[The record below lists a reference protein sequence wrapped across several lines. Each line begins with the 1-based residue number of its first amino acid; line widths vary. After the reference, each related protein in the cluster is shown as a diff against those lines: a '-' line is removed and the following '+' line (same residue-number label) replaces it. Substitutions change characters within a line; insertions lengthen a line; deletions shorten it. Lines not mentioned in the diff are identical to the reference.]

1 MRRRGL
7 TLLELIV
14 SLVMSVF
21 IVAAATSAY
30 SNAIAFDKHNA
41 AYLQTNETRLNFEQ
55 KVRSLLVGAYV
66 SPTTTDTTTYF
77 LGEASGDSTQSEV
90 AGTLTFTTLSLG
102 MNDNELTSD
111 DDFETLNQTYGPQ
124 GGVAEVS
131 LSLTPVGEDG
141 QTKQGLFLRTQ
152 RPADGD
158 PTQGGT
164 ERLFDTDVR
173 SIQFQFYNGTGW
185 DPTWGTSG
193 VNTQSTTTAQNN
205 VQTGQDG
212 RRIPAAVQVTY
223 TLASDADGV
232 THSFVVRLPNSDV
245 TAENPVTVTGTA
257 GGTP

>member
-1 MRRRGL
+1 MKRRGI

-14 SLVMSVF
+14 SLAMSVF
-21 IVAAATSAY
+21 LIAAAASAY
-30 SNAIAFDKHNA
+30 SSAIAFEKHNA
-41 AYLQTNETRLNFEQ
+41 TYLQTNETRLNFEQ
-55 KVRSLLVGAYV
+55 KIRSLLEGAYV
-66 SPTTTDTTTYF
+66 SPSTTDTLTYF
-77 LGEASGDSTQSEV
+77 LGETSGSTADASTAD
-90 AGTLTFTTLSLG
+90 TLVFTTLSVG

-131 LSLTPVGEDG
+131 LSLTPVGDAG
-141 QTKQGLFLRTQ
+141 QDKQGLFLRTQ

-158 PTQGGT
+158 PTQGGF
-164 ERLFDTDVR
+164 EKVLDPDVR

-193 VNTQSTTTAQNN
+193 LEVQTTTSQNN

-223 TLASDADGV
+223 TLASDPDGV
-232 THSFVVRLPNSDV
+232 THSFIVQLLHSDV

-257 GGTP
+257 GGTQ